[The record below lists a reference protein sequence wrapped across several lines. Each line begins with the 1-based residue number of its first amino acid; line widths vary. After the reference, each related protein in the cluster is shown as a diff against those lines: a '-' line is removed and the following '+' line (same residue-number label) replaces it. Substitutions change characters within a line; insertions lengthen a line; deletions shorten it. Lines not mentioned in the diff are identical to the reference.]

1 MNSHLIVISNV
12 VIKITLY
19 REEIKMQ
26 NKQSP
31 TKPNQTT
38 QKNINILNIAVVVV
52 VGGGII
58 I

>member
-31 TKPNQTT
+31 TKPNHT
-38 QKNINILNIAVVVV
+38 KKDINILNIAVVVV